1 MALKASAPGL
11 LHKSDAGGVRLALE
25 GREAVRRAA
34 LEIKR
39 LVSAHGHPLEA
50 LIVQPMAPHGVEL
63 LLGVV
68 SDENFGPVI
77 ACGAGGTSAELLG
90 DVAVRITPLSDLDA
104 AEMVRSLRMFPLL
117 SGYRGQPACDVHAVE
132 DTLMRLSALVEA
144 HPEIAEL
151 DLNPLLASPKGAAI
165 LDARVRLQAPPP
177 RRPLAALGD

>member
-1 MALKASAPGL
+1 M
-11 LHKSDAGGVRLALE
+11 
-25 GREAVRRAA
+25 
-34 LEIKR
+34 
-39 LVSAHGHPLEA
+39 
-50 LIVQPMAPHGVEL
+50 
-63 LLGVV
+63 
-68 SDENFGPVI
+68 
-77 ACGAGGTSAELLG
+77 
-90 DVAVRITPLSDLDA
+90 DLDA